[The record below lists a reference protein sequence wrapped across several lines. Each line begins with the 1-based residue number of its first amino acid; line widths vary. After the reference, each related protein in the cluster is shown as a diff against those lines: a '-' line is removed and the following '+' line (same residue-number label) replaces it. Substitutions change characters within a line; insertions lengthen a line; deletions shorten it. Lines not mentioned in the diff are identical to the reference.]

1 LSVFIHKSST
11 IGDMRNNGVS
21 NERPVF
27 IGENSEVHG
36 SVRTGKS
43 VTIWSYVQIRED
55 AEIGDNTIIGSY
67 VYIDSKVRI
76 GKNCKIQNRALLYQ
90 PAEIAEGVFI
100 GPGVVLTN
108 DNYPRAINS
117 DGTIKSGTDWKKEGV
132 TISKG
137 ASIGAGAICVAPVK
151 IGEWALVGA
160 GAVVTNDVPSFAVVV
175 GNPARIVGWVG
186 REGYPLIEVSKDLF
200 QCPKSLDKYKLLR
213 GVLQRMVD

>member
-1 LSVFIHKSST
+1 MT
-11 IGDMRNNGVS
+11 NYGVAD
-21 NERPVF
+21 ERPLF
-27 IGENSEVHG
+27 IGENSEVHKN
-36 SVRTGKS
+36 VRTGKS

-67 VYIDSKVRI
+67 VYIDFKVRI
-76 GKNCKIQNRALLYQ
+76 GKNCKIQNRALLYE
-90 PAEIAEGVFI
+90 PAEIADGVFI
-100 GPGVVLTN
+100 GPGAVLTN
-108 DNYPRAINS
+108 DNYPRAINA

-160 GAVVTNDVPSFAVVV
+160 GAVVTKDVPSFAVVV